1 MLQSDID
8 EIRDLTNR
16 FADYFCE
23 DQKKFVL
30 GDYLKVFHQF
40 CEALSK
46 AKEENENFKKV
57 EARRLAREKKAEE
70 DAARRAAQVKNDLPQ
85 SNFPWINEISFRI
98 KNWRLLIISRNL
110 LI

>member
-1 MLQSDID
+1 MFQSDID

-70 DAARRAAQVKNDLPQ
+70 DAAKRAAQVKIKGPQKSALLSKILSTENFLPPKIL
-85 SNFPWINEISFRI
+85 SI
-98 KNWRLLIISRNL
+98 KS
-110 LI
+110 